1 MLFFG
6 RRFEERRAAA
16 MASSRGEEATKHG
29 VTVEL
34 KIGKEE
40 VRPRMLLSQPYAA
53 FWSQLTRKRDGDGRR
68 LISEEAAVS
77 YSQ

>member
-6 RRFEERRAAA
+6 RRFERRAAA

-34 KIGKEE
+34 GIGKEE

-68 LISEEAAVS
+68 LIGEEAAMS

>member
-1 MLFFG
+1 LG
-6 RRFEERRAAA
+6 IE
-16 MASSRGEEATKHG
+16 
-29 VTVEL
+29 
-34 KIGKEE
+34 KEE

-53 FWSQLTRKRDGDGRR
+53 FWSQLTRKRDGDGRG